1 MDLPEDY
8 LKQELTKE
16 RFRIHGYD
24 PEQLPAKL
32 KALGDF
38 VELFIQKEKEGLR
51 PWVLVNY

>member
-1 MDLPEDY
+1 MDLPEDC
-8 LKQELTKE
+8 LKQEITKE